1 MVAIGSAG
9 DRYSDL
15 EVTVMV
21 KDAPNLL
28 NDLLV
33 KAKKAGADTCDAVY
47 VRSTSLSIAQRLAK
61 PEKLERS
68 ENSDIGLR
76 VFVGKR
82 QAIVSTSDFSQETL
96 DGVVERAVAMAR
108 VVPEDPFCGLADPG
122 DLAGSVPE
130 LDIYDAS
137 EPNAEALIEWANR
150 AEDAA
155 RSVEGVTNSEGAE
168 AGWGRADVAVAA
180 TNGFTAT
187 YSSSHFSLSA
197 AVLAGTGT
205 GMERDY
211 DYTGAVYA
219 RDLLSPEDVGKSA
232 GKRAVERLNPRK
244 VASGQVPIVFDPRVA
259 RSLVSHLANAV
270 NGASVARATSFL
282 KDSMGEAIFPSSIT
296 IIDDPHR
303 PRGLRSKPFD
313 GEGVGNMRRK
323 IIDAGVL
330 TTWFL
335 DLRSARQLKLK
346 STGHASRSSGSP
358 PTPSASNLY
367 LEPSKIDPAGLMADI
382 KQGIYVT
389 ELIGFGVNG
398 LTGDYSRGAAGFWIE
413 NGKIAYPVSEITIAG
428 NLRDMFKNLS
438 HANDLVFRYGI
449 DSPTLRVDGM
459 TVAGR

>member
-1 MVAIGSAG
+1 M
-9 DRYSDL
+9 L
-15 EVTVMV
+15 
-21 KDAPNLL
+21 KDASILL
-28 NDLLV
+28 NDLLA
-33 KAKKAGADTCDAVY
+33 KAKKAGADSGDAVY
-47 VRSTSLSIAQRLAK
+47 VCSSSLSIAQRLAK
-61 PEKLERS
+61 AEKLERS

-82 QAIVSTSDFSQETL
+82 QAIVSTSDFAPATL
-96 DGVVERAVAMAR
+96 DEVVARAVAMAK
-108 VVPEDPFCGLADPG
+108 VVPEDPYCGLADP
-122 DLAGSVPE
+122 DQLARTVPE

-137 EPNAEALIEWANR
+137 EPTAETLIDWANR

-155 RSVEGVTNSEGAE
+155 RAVDGVSNSEGAE
-168 AGWGRADVAVAA
+168 AGWGRAVVTVVA
-180 TNGFTAT
+180 TNGFAHT

-219 RDLLSPEDVGKSA
+219 KDLMAPEAVGRSA
-232 GKRAVERLNPRK
+232 GNRAVKRLNPRK
-244 VASGQVPIVFDPRVA
+244 VSSGQFPIVYDPRVA
-259 RSLVSHLANAV
+259 RSLVSHFANGV
-270 NGASVARATSFL
+270 NGAAIARSTSFL
-282 KDSMGEAIFPSSIT
+282 KDSMGKPVFGPGIT
-296 IIDDPHR
+296 IVDDPHR
-303 PRGLRSKPFD
+303 QRGLRSKPFD
-313 GEGVGNMRRK
+313 GEGVANMRRK
-323 IIDAGVL
+323 VIDDGTL

-335 DLRSARQLKLK
+335 DLRSARQLNLT

-358 PTPSASNLY
+358 PTPSPTNLY
-367 LEPSKIDPAGLMADI
+367 LEPGPVDPSGLMADI

-413 NGKIAYPVSEITIAG
+413 NGQIAYPVSEITIAG
-428 NLRDMFKNLS
+428 NLREMFKNLS
-438 HANDLVFRYGI
+438 HANDLTYRYGI